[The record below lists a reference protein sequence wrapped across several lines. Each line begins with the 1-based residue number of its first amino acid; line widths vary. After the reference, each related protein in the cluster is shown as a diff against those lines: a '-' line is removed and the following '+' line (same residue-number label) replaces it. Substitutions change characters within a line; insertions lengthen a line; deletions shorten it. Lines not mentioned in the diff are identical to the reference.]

1 VTGFQGPQA
10 ADLAPDGRHVSAASS
25 GASKFQSADLFD
37 LDAGMRTDS
46 VPYDAAAGR
55 SVFCGV
61 AFSPDGKR
69 AWVSGGG
76 ENVVHTYTVDG
87 EHLVP
92 GPDIAGVTWA
102 AGLAFADTPK
112 GERLYVANNLSARPA
127 GGLNPPGGTVTVIDP
142 TTGTVTG
149 TIDLGSRL
157 QPSA

>member
-1 VTGFQGPQA
+1 
-10 ADLAPDGRHVSAASS
+10 
-25 GASKFQSADLFD
+25 
-37 LDAGMRTDS
+37 M
-46 VPYDAAAGR
+46 
-55 SVFCGV
+55 
-61 AFSPDGKR
+61 
-69 AWVSGGG
+69 
-76 ENVVHTYTVDG
+76 HTYTVDG

-102 AGLAFADTPK
+102 AGLAFANTRK

-157 QPSA
+157 QPLGVTFDRTGRRAFVTNWQGRSVSVIDTATEQKVADVTLSPAADPLQGDHPSAITANP